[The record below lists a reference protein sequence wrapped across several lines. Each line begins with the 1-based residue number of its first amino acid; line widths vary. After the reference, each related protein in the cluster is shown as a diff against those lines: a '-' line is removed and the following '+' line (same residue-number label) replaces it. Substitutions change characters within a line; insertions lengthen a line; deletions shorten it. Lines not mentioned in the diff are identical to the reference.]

1 MALIEG
7 WHAQSMDLL
16 FNQPPNFL
24 SMEFLQ
30 WATTND
36 LALICYLLYL
46 VRELAISS
54 IPGIRIQWAAAIW
67 LNQCLIHMHTWL
79 NAFKLIPSSHYKPR
93 IRPIINRV
101 DNYRQ
106 LVHHHIVQTIT
117 LVSLFMAFLLSWA
130 SVMCSFFSSL
140 HFCWTSTSFIT
151 TTAFEYMLIV
161 VITTSNF

>member
-7 WHAQSMDLL
+7 WHAKSMDLL
-16 FNQPPNFL
+16 FNQPPNVL
-24 SMEFLQ
+24 PMEFFH

-54 IPGIRIQWAAAIW
+54 IPSIRIQWTAAIW
-67 LNQCLIHMHTWL
+67 LNECLIHMHTWL

-101 DNYRQ
+101 DNYLAIGPSSYCANNYSCFLCLWQ
-106 LVHHHIVQTIT
+106 FSFLGLWLCV
-117 LVSLFMAFLLSWA
+117 LFSHCFTFVEPQLLS
-130 SVMCSFFSSL
+130 
-140 HFCWTSTSFIT
+140 
-151 TTAFEYMLIV
+151 
-161 VITTSNF
+161 